1 MKKQLI
7 ILLTLVA
14 ISLVTF
20 TSCEP
25 FIENKITIKNLAAAP
40 VQLNIRGQLYT
51 IIPDNHIGEPEITV
65 LNDFKKGTFE
75 YETIYTLPSGATEFS
90 AEGDVSGEMVLNA
103 GTEILLVYTS
113 VLTDSAYVIYGSMT
127 SSDDINRVDPF
138 ADGTGG

>member
-7 ILLTLVA
+7 ILFTLVA
-14 ISLVTF
+14 ISLISF

-25 FIENKITIKNLAAAP
+25 FIENKITLRNLAAAD
-40 VQLNIRGQLYT
+40 VQLNIRGELHRISSGQSL
-51 IIPDNHIGEPEITV
+51 V

-75 YETIYTLPSGATEFS
+75 YETIYSLPFGATEFS

-127 SSDDINRVDPF
+127 SSDDVNRVDPF
-138 ADGTGG
+138 ADGGTGSSTP